1 MGKKLLTLNIGASTV
16 VLAEYDIGGR
26 APTLLKYGK
35 SQLAAALDSG
45 NASTILAPALHE
57 IMRANGIRPGK
68 VALSISGQMAF
79 LRNAAIPM
87 AGGKDRFETLI
98 RYEIEQNI
106 PFPIDEMVCDSQ
118 VLGDMP
124 NGDKSVI
131 VVATKVDQIEKIVE
145 AVKSAGFEPEIIDVA
160 PISIIN
166 LLRASPAY
174 DGGCAILLDIG
185 AKTTSLSIVEGEK
198 IYNRAIPV
206 AGNTITKEIA
216 QTLGCSQEDAE
227 NYKCQNA
234 YVSMGGVTEDED
246 ETLGHVSKICRS
258 VMTRLHAEITRSVN
272 FYRSQQGGATP
283 TRLYLTGGCALLP
296 QIADFFQD
304 SLQIEVAF
312 LNPFDVA
319 GVGSSCDTSNI
330 ENDSVFLAAT
340 TGLAL
345 HAGGSAPI
353 SINLLPPSITEARR
367 EAARIPFVTIGAVA
381 LAAAGALWY
390 FVQSD
395 ELSQLDA
402 KKSEYEPRL
411 RVLEGNKAYNDAQN
425 KKYEAKVAEAKEFL
439 KQVTRHDDYLKKVN
453 DVRGVV
459 ESMGMWIGKW
469 EEVKIKDAEPK
480 EEPKDKKPRSRR
492 DRKAKSRSNEPVEVP
507 GVHFTLYKWG
517 SSDADVD
524 GIIAAFKKK
533 GIDVIRK
540 KTNTIAEPN
549 VSSDTCLKAYVFEW
563 KLNGKEPES
572 K

>member
-57 IMRANGIRPGK
+57 IMRANGIKPGK

-87 AGGKDRFETLI
+87 AGGKERFETLI

-124 NGDKSVI
+124 NGDKSVV

-166 LLRASPAY
+166 LLRSSPAY

-185 AKTTSLSIVEGEK
+185 AKTTSLSIIEGEK

-206 AGNTITKEIA
+206 AGGTITKEIA
-216 QTLGCSQEDAE
+216 QTLGCSLDDAE
-227 NYKCQNA
+227 SYKCQNA

-246 ETLGHVSKICRS
+246 ETLDHVSKICRS

-272 FYRSQQGGATP
+272 FYRSQQGGSMP
-283 TRLYLTGGCALLP
+283 TKLYLTGGCALLP

-304 SLQIEVAF
+304 SLQIEVGF

-319 GVGSSCDTSNI
+319 AVGSSCDTSQI
-330 ENDSVFLAAT
+330 ESDSVFLAAT

-345 HAGGSAPI
+345 HAGGAASI
-353 SINLLPPSITEARR
+353 SINLLPPSITEARK
-367 EAARIPFVTIGAVA
+367 EAARIPFVAIGA
-381 LAAAGALWY
+381 AAFAVAGALWY
-390 FVQSD
+390 FVQLG
-395 ELSQLDA
+395 ELDQLDA
-402 KKSEYEPRL
+402 RKNEFEPKLNVLTAHKNYNEAQKK
-411 RVLEGNKAYNDAQN
+411 KCD
-425 KKYEAKVAEAKEFL
+425 AKVAEAKEFM
-439 KQVTRHDDYLKKVN
+439 KHISRHDDYLKRLK

-459 ESMGMWIGKW
+459 ESVGMWIGKW
-469 EEVKIKDAEPK
+469 EEVKIKDAEKK
-480 EEPKDKKPRSRR
+480 EEVKERKPRNRR
-492 DRKAKSRSNEPVEVP
+492 DRRAANKSNAQVEVP
-507 GVHFTLYKWG
+507 GVRLTLYKWG
-517 SSDADVD
+517 DDDADVD
-524 GIIAAFKKK
+524 GIIDAFRKK
-533 GIDVIRK
+533 GIFVTPGPTD
-540 KTNTIAEPN
+540 TIVEPN
-549 VSSDTCLKAYVFEW
+549 VSTSACLKAYQFDW
-563 KLNGKEPES
+563 KLNEKEAES